1 MNVNENMLHIV
12 INLIVPIGINWYIYI
27 YIYIYIYHVSVI
39 YLAYFN
45 IKILNI

>member
-27 YIYIYIYHVSVI
+27 YHVSVI

>member
-12 INLIVPIGINWYIYI
+12 INLIVPIGINWYIY
-27 YIYIYIYHVSVI
+27 HVSVI